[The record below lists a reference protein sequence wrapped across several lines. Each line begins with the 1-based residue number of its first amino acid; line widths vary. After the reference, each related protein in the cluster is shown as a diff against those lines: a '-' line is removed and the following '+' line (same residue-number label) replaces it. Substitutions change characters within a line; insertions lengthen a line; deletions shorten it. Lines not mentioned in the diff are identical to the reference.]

1 MLKLQGH
8 LSFSHQSFLKIRFML
23 KDPSLHFFSFK
34 KKKEL
39 KFNFFYTRM
48 KGLYTLDLNLK
59 CKLYGI
65 IEWFTEGP

>member
-34 KKKEL
+34 KKKRAQVQFLLHQNER
-39 KFNFFYTRM
+39 T
-48 KGLYTLDLNLK
+48 LYPRL
-59 CKLYGI
+59 
-65 IEWFTEGP
+65 ESQM